1 MAGVH
6 DRRDHETLPP
16 HVPPPHVPPPHR
28 LLARLMR
35 GEA

>member
-6 DRRDHETLPP
+6 ERRDHETPP
-16 HVPPPHVPPPHR
+16 HVPPPPK
-28 LLARLMR
+28 LLTRLMR